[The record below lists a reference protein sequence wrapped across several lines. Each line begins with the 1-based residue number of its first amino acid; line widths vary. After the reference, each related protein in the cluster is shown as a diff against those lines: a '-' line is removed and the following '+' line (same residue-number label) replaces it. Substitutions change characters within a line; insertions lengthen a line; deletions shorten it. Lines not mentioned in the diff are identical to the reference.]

1 MIVVIVDDD
10 PESEAVPDALEDV
23 VVGVGEGPFAR
34 VDEVTSLLGDGVT
47 TEDLMDVVLM
57 IIAVPADLVDE
68 GTTGVSRVEI
78 LTIALLGNSTDA
90 MVVSSSLL
98 LALVED
104 DCTRRA
110 DRSKKAAAI
119 PITVG
124 ACILLMC

>member
-1 MIVVIVDDD
+1 
-10 PESEAVPDALEDV
+10 
-23 VVGVGEGPFAR
+23 
-34 VDEVTSLLGDGVT
+34 
-47 TEDLMDVVLM
+47 VVLM

-68 GTTGVSRVEI
+68 ETTGVSRVEI

-98 LALVED
+98 LALVKD
-104 DCTRRA
+104 DCTRRT